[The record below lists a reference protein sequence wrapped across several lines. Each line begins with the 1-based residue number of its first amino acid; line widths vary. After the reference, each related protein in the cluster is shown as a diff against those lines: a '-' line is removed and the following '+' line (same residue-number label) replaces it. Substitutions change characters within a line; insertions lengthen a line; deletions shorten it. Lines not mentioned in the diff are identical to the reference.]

1 MTDKIGF
8 YQTASPSQQGVEIVD
23 QAVDCSR
30 AILNG
35 NENAALLVL
44 TPVQQTKAEREA
56 TIKKRRV
63 LEDKLM
69 AKLEISLAMKEFV
82 TFFPQL
88 MTDV

>member
-1 MTDKIGF
+1 MTVFFFVLFSELKKELQDW
-8 YQTASPSQQGVEIVD
+8 TQGVEIVD

-44 TPVQQTKAEREA
+44 TPVQQSNAERQ
-56 TIKKRRV
+56 TVIKKRRV

-69 AKLEISLAMKEFV
+69 AKLELN
-82 TFFPQL
+82 
-88 MTDV
+88 

>member
-1 MTDKIGF
+1 
-8 YQTASPSQQGVEIVD
+8 VD

-44 TPVQQTKAEREA
+44 TPVQQSNAERQ
-56 TIKKRRV
+56 TVIKKRRV

-69 AKLEISLAMKEFV
+69 AKLELN
-82 TFFPQL
+82 
-88 MTDV
+88 